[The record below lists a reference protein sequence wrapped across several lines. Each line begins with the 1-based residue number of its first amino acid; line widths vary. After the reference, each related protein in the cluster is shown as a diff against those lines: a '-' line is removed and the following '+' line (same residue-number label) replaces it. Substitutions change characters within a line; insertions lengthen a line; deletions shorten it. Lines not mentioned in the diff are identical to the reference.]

1 MGKRE
6 APAPG
11 IDLVKVIA
19 RVASYH
25 PKEFAEAVDW
35 SLSLKWESPEHRL
48 AWVGIQVTDML
59 TGWSTG
65 LSETMIE
72 CVCDEV
78 DPVALGTWYL
88 RHYT

>member
-6 APAPG
+6 PQAPG

-19 RVASYH
+19 RVAAYH
-25 PKEFAEAVDW
+25 PTEFAEAVDW
-35 SLSLKWESPEHRL
+35 SFSPKWESPEHRL
-48 AWVGIQVTDML
+48 EWVGVQVTDML

-72 CVCDEV
+72 MVCAGADY
-78 DPVALGTWYL
+78 AAIGTWYL
-88 RHYT
+88 HHFK